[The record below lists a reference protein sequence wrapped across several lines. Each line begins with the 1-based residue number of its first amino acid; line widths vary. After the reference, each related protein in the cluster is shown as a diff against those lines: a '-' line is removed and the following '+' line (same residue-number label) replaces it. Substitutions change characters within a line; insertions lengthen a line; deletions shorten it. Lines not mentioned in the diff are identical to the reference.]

1 MKKKR
6 SAGAS
11 TWVDPDDAPE
21 LTDEW
26 FEQADLYV
34 GEKLV
39 RRGRPKSERP
49 KLAVKLRLSPDIVE
63 HFRAGGAGWQTRIN
77 ETLLKAVKREKR
89 RAEGA

>member
-6 SAGAS
+6 SGGATIS
-11 TWVDPDDAPE
+11 VDPDDAPE

-34 GEKLV
+34 GETLV

-49 KLAVKLRLSPDIVE
+49 KEAVKLRLSPDVVK

-77 ETLLKAVKREKR
+77 ETLLKAVAREKR
-89 RAEGA
+89 RAGR